1 MQVLSPLVHISIVKL
16 AFKTNYKGST
26 YLLQYLSIQQRV
38 DTYIT
43 GLCFG

>member
-1 MQVLSPLVHISIVKL
+1 MQLLGPLMHITILKL
-16 AFKTNYKGST
+16 VFKTNYKGST

-43 GLCFG
+43 GLCFR

>member
-1 MQVLSPLVHISIVKL
+1 MQVLSPLAHTSIQKL
-16 AFKTNYKGST
+16 VYKTNYKGRT
-26 YLLQYLSIQQRV
+26 YLFQYLSIQQRV